1 MPPLSQCARRYPIVR
16 YNIRAFAIV
25 LVGLIAASCSDNR
38 LSQCKE
44 LIDVAN
50 QVVTD
55 VQTVAQNA
63 STTSTTSTTS
73 PTSTASSTNNS
84 SSDSVAVI
92 NKVAEAA
99 EKARINMEALNLTDE
114 TLKNYQSQYAAMY
127 TEINQTTRDMLT
139 AAEAQNRDAGKEA
152 YDAFRAATSREETLV
167 QEINEY
173 CAVQ

>member
-1 MPPLSQCARRYPIVR
+1 MPPLSQRVRRYIMPIS
-16 YNIRAFAIV
+16 AIV
-25 LVGLIAASCSDNR
+25 VAGIFAASCSENK

-63 STTSTTSTTS
+63 STTSSASATSTTDS
-73 PTSTASSTNNS
+73 ANNGP
-84 SSDSVAVI
+84 DSVAVI

-99 EKARINMEALNLTDE
+99 EKARINMEALKLEDE

-127 TEINQTTRDMLT
+127 TEINQTTRDMLA
-139 AAEAQNRDAGKEA
+139 AAEAKNREAGKDA

>member
-1 MPPLSQCARRYPIVR
+1 MPPLSQRVRRYIMPIS
-16 YNIRAFAIV
+16 AIV
-25 LVGLIAASCSDNR
+25 VAGIFAASCSENK

-63 STTSTTSTTS
+63 STTSSASTTSTTDS
-73 PTSTASSTNNS
+73 ANNGP
-84 SSDSVAVI
+84 DSVAVI

-99 EKARINMEALNLTDE
+99 EKARINMEALKLEDE

-127 TEINQTTRDMLT
+127 TEINQTTRDMLA
-139 AAEAQNRDAGKEA
+139 AAEAKNREAGKDA